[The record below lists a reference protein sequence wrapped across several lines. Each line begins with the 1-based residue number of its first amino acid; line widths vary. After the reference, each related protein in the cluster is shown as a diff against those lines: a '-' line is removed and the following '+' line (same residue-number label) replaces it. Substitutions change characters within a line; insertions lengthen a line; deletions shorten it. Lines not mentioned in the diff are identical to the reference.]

1 MYAVIRTGGK
11 QYKVAKDDI
20 ISVERLTGAPGEIL
34 EFNDVLMLGDG
45 TTITVGA
52 PLVAGACV
60 GAAVLEQAK
69 GEKILI
75 FKKKRRH
82 NYRRKNGHR
91 QNLTVLRI
99 TEILTDG
106 KKPDKTPIVAKA
118 KAEKKA
124 GEKKA
129 GAKKAAAKKPAAAK
143 AAAPKA
149 AKKSDAKSGTA
160 KKPATKKAA
169 KKKEE

>member
-106 KKPDKTPIVAKA
+106 KKPDKTPIVAKE
-118 KAEKKA
+118 KAPA
-124 GEKKA
+124 EKKA

-160 KKPATKKAA
+160 KKPAAKKAA